1 MTTPSVHTVQN
12 IRFNLD
18 KKQSLD
24 RMTVKFSIFYNE
36 NLPLVDVFLD
46 ESHGISNSEEFL
58 DPILI
63 LHHEKFLKL
72 VQKGQN

>member
-1 MTTPSVHTVQN
+1 MA
-12 IRFNLD
+12 
-18 KKQSLD
+18 
-24 RMTVKFSIFYNE
+24 VKFSIFYNE

-46 ESHGISNSEEFL
+46 ESHGNFNSEEFL
-58 DPILI
+58 DPVLI

>member
-1 MTTPSVHTVQN
+1 MTC
-12 IRFNLD
+12 
-18 KKQSLD
+18 
-24 RMTVKFSIFYNE
+24 KFSIFYNE
-36 NLPLVDVFLD
+36 NLPLVDIFLD

>member
-1 MTTPSVHTVQN
+1 
-12 IRFNLD
+12 
-18 KKQSLD
+18 
-24 RMTVKFSIFYNE
+24 MTVKFSIFYNE

-46 ESHGISNSEEFL
+46 KSHGIPNSEEFL